1 MKGQMA
7 RAGPRTGLD
16 RVGFGRRQAA
26 IAGIEVKDEN
36 AIETLVRDQDNA
48 TRCIERDVVR
58 LGACLLD
65 PVRTRLAWEGSGMIG
80 STATVPL
87 AEFATIKYLPLAST
101 ACRTPLLPPV
111 AARLRRRACP
121 VSRSI
126 ANAVAYSQSP

>member
-1 MKGQMA
+1 M
-7 RAGPRTGLD
+7 
-16 RVGFGRRQAA
+16 
-26 IAGIEVKDEN
+26 KDEN
-36 AIETLVRDQDNA
+36 AIETLVRTKT
-48 TRCIERDVVR
+48 TRPVAANTMSCGSA
-58 LGACLLD
+58 LCLLD

-101 ACRTPLLPPV
+101 ACRTPLLPPI

-126 ANAVAYSQSP
+126 ANAVA